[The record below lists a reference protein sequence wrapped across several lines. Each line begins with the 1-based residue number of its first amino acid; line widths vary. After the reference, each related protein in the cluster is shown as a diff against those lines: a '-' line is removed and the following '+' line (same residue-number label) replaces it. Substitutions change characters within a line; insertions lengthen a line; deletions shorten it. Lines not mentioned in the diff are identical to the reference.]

1 MQSKLKKQTTQKYLE
16 VLLQFGIRN
25 GKKVTEGKTGKTNKT
40 SRKHKK
46 VRFFKNKTVRLM

>member
-16 VLLQFGIRN
+16 ALLQFGIRN